1 MAQIV
6 INEISQNYTY
16 NIGVNSYATVA
27 LPITSSWGPGFFDSC
42 EIFTQ
47 PEDWA
52 TMSDEQKK
60 EWRETHDKD
69 QLDTLRWIRYPAT
82 QAGLEAFVSAYRGP
96 ATNYRLAKD
105 YSYQMAMTLLTA
117 GYDVLVCRL
126 CPGTRSKGLF
136 QTGTGTDAKTI
147 DLTAKYPGSF
157 GNNLK
162 ILIKKV
168 GWSGAPKSVADKYA
182 PGSTYDTNYQ
192 EAKTAYEAAKTA
204 YENASEAD
212 KAAKKT
218 VMDQKKA
225 AMDAIYDYPH
235 YWSIVTYVVDP
246 NSRYQ
251 TAVENLR
258 FTFNIEDSTDTI
270 LHIDELESKF
280 LAITSNIDS
289 EEAGSSFD
297 FKFAQTST
305 TSTTVTDYPYGVLQG
320 GTDRVDST
328 ESFEATVKECYK
340 ERHMRVYKVGSPATP
355 QDPFT
360 APLEALCNQEYASQI
375 VKATAD
381 TDPTDLS
388 DIDKKNLMY
397 KEWIYAKLMG
407 VYDLLTDKIA
417 YSPQRIICPWDDQD
431 LTLFGDKNAVFE
443 AVPDV
448 SPVKYELLYLGYY
461 TRCAAALIDVP
472 KCLPKKFVYSSCEDF
487 EQEPAGYVHKLAK
500 LEYTEFDRDS
510 SKGYI
515 ADVNSFLYST
525 HSALFAPWG
534 TYTYVGTGKMNPA
547 PPSFL
552 HLMIH
557 RAQVLNQAD
566 QYEWILP
573 VNKKHNLNIGKLD
586 YIVPK
591 HLLDTW
597 QKLEGVGVNV
607 ITDIPELGINM
618 WGNSTLFDVPPATY
632 QALANLSTRYLV
644 NAVENVAY
652 KCGIGITFQYNNDQA
667 YSAFYAGVT
676 PILDTMRNVGAITGY
691 YVKMAADIN
700 GLDQVNYNSVI
711 GKIYLKINGVIND
724 ITVDLVAL
732 PPDADLEQYKA

>member
-1 MAQIV
+1 MAQII

-27 LPITSSWGPGFFDSC
+27 MPITASWGPGFFDSK
-42 EIFTQ
+42 EIFGVT
-47 PEDWA
+47 
-52 TMSDEQKK
+52 SDTDVAEK
-60 EWRETHDKD
+60 DKD
-69 QLDTLRWIRYPAT
+69 QLDRLRWIRYPAT

-126 CPGTRSKGLF
+126 CPGTRAKGTF
-136 QTGTGTDAKTI
+136 NTGTGTSAKKI
-147 DLTAKYPGSF
+147 DITAKYPGSF

-162 ILIKKV
+162 VLIKRV
-168 GWSGAPKSVADKYA
+168 PWSGAPVTNTVKY
-182 PGSTYDTNYQ
+182 
-192 EAKTAYEAAKTA
+192 
-204 YENASEAD
+204 
-212 KAAKKT
+212 
-218 VMDQKKA
+218 
-225 AMDAIYDYPH
+225 
-235 YWSIVTYVVDP
+235 YWSLVTYVVDP

-270 LHIDELESKF
+270 LHIDEIESKF
-280 LAITSNIDS
+280 LEISTDIV
-289 EEAGSSFD
+289 EETASSDFS
-297 FKFAQTST
+297 FKFGSTTNPFGVLTGGSDRKEGT
-305 TSTTVTDYPYGVLQG
+305 TSTFNTDVRALY
-320 GTDRVDST
+320 TDRH
-328 ESFEATVKECYK
+328 KK
-340 ERHMRVYKVGSPATP
+340 VYVISGQA
-355 QDPFT
+355 QDPMT
-360 APLEALCNQEYASQI
+360 ADDAVLCNKEYAKNI
-375 VKATAD
+375 KAATS
-381 TDPTDLS
+381 TGTGSITLS
-388 DIDKKNLMY
+388 NVEKTNLLY
-397 KEWIYAKLMG
+397 KEWIYDKLMG

-431 LTLFGDKNAVFE
+431 LTLFGKKDAMFT

-448 SPVKYELLYLGYY
+448 SPIRYELLYLGYY
-461 TRCAAALIDVP
+461 SRCAASLIDVP
-472 KCLPKKFVYSSCEDF
+472 KCLPKKFVYSSGDDTEL
-487 EQEPAGYVHKLAK
+487 EPKGYVHRLAK
-500 LEYTEFDRDS
+500 LEYTQLDKDP

-515 ADVNSFLYST
+515 SDVNSFLYST

-534 TYTYVGTGKMNPA
+534 TFTYVGTGKKNPA

-557 RAQVLNQAD
+557 RAQVLNQAE

-573 VNKKHNLNIGKLD
+573 VNKKHGLDIGKLD

-591 HLLDTW
+591 HLLDEW

-607 ITDIPELGINM
+607 ITEIPDLGINM

-676 PILDTMRNVGAITGY
+676 PILDTMQNVGAITGY
-691 YVKMAADIN
+691 YVRMAADIN

-732 PPDADLEQYKA
+732 PPDADLEQYKS

>member
-27 LPITSSWGPGFFDSC
+27 MPITAAWGPGFFDS
-42 EIFTQ
+42 
-47 PEDWA
+47 
-52 TMSDEQKK
+52 KK
-60 EWRETHDKD
+60 VFDNVDDASVLERDKD

-82 QAGLEAFVSAYRGP
+82 QAGLEAFVAAYRGP

-126 CPGTRSKGLF
+126 CPGDRASGSFSTEG
-136 QTGTGTDAKTI
+136 GTI
-147 DLTAKYPGSF
+147 DIKAKYPGSF

-162 ILIKKV
+162 VRIQRV
-168 GWSGAPKSVADKYA
+168 SWTGAPKSVSDKYESVD
-182 PGSTYDTNYQ
+182 PTEDG
-192 EAKTAYEAAKTA
+192 
-204 YENASEAD
+204 
-212 KAAKKT
+212 
-218 VMDQKKA
+218 
-225 AMDAIYDYPH
+225 PH
-235 YWSIVTYVVDP
+235 YWSLVVYVVDP
-246 NSRYQ
+246 DSRYQ

-258 FTFNIEDSTDTI
+258 FTFNIEDSTDSI
-270 LHIDELESKF
+270 LHIDEIESKF
-280 LAITSNIDS
+280 LTITTDIL
-289 EEAGSSFD
+289 EEEVPTT
-297 FKFAQTST
+297 FKFKFTGSE
-305 TSTTVTDYPYGVLQG
+305 DDFGVLRG
-320 GTDRVDST
+320 GSDRSDDVSEFKQIVKDSY
-328 ESFEATVKECYK
+328 AA
-340 ERHMRVYKVGSPATP
+340 RHAKVYH

-360 APLEALCNQEYASQI
+360 VATDSALFNYEYAKSIKDATKDTPTI
-375 VKATAD
+375 V
-381 TDPTDLS
+381 LS
-388 DIDKKNLMY
+388 DLEKKNLMY

-431 LTLFGDKNAVFE
+431 LTLFGDKGAMFTE
-443 AVPDV
+443 VPDV
-448 SPVKYELLYLGYY
+448 SPIRHELLYLGYY
-461 TRCAAALIDVP
+461 SRCAASLIDVP
-472 KCLPKKFVYSSCEDF
+472 KCLPKKFVYSSGNEGAL
-487 EQEPAGYVHKLAK
+487 EPDGYVHKLAGT
-500 LEYTEFDRDS
+500 EYTKNS
-510 SKGYI
+510 GYVS
-515 ADVNSFLYST
+515 DVNSFLYST

-534 TYTYVGTGKMNPA
+534 TFTYVGTGKKNPA

-557 RAQVLNQAD
+557 RAQVLNQAE

-573 VNKKHNLNIGKLD
+573 VNKKHGLDIGKLD

-591 HLLDTW
+591 HLLDEW

-607 ITDIPELGINM
+607 ITEIPDLGINM

-676 PILDTMRNVGAITGY
+676 PILDTMQNVGAITGY

-711 GKIYLKINGVIND
+711 GKVYLKINGVIND

-732 PPDADLEQYKA
+732 PPDADLDQYRS